1 MMAKSVHECNNNNVQ
16 LRLRLKTRIAHDVS
30 INVSLIIFVE
40 SFVATGRPVRFLKY
54 RSPVTVS
61 LCVEDVPGRFPESL
75 PVGIA
80 MAKLI
85 TSSILQRRR
94 RLYNQDLTTYWL
106 LSGFFADLY
115 A

>member
-1 MMAKSVHECNNNNVQ
+1 VQ
-16 LRLRLKTRIAHDVS
+16 LRLWLKTRIAHDVS

-40 SFVATGRPVRFLKY
+40 SFVAIGRNPVRFLKY

-61 LCVEDVPGRFPESL
+61 FCVEEVPGRFPESL

-94 RLYNQDLTTYWL
+94 RLYNEDLTTCWL